1 MTLNK
6 KQKIWAFALVT
17 LFILGV
23 LIEHYYFNLPYPIQM
38 S

>member
-6 KQKIWAFALVT
+6 IQKIWVVGLIG

-23 LIEHYYFNLPYPIQM
+23 LIEHYYFNLPYPIQI